1 MCVHYEGES
10 YLYSV
15 FVTLARAGPGLGEGW
30 ARAGEGECK
39 VGQTLRG
46 CLRVQWENTREKV
59 VIYQSVQGGAAAVL
73 LFESRL
79 LTRSQD
85 ITSQLLHH
93 TTPMILQ

>member
-15 FVTLARAGPGLGEGW
+15 FVTLARAGPGL
-30 ARAGEGECK
+30 GEGECK